1 MDKRLPRHVRRGTKQ
16 SKQTRITRTK
26 AIGFTALVLIAGL
39 GVTTL
44 SEAPRTIKG
53 HSHLDLTADMIRA
66 QARVLYNKDE
76 IQWKCLDTL
85 WTIESHWNFR
95 AKGGRT
101 TQGRALGIAQAL
113 PATKMKVS
121 GLDFRSNPIT
131 QVKWGLKYLKSRYN
145 NNACYALRH
154 ELTRGWW

>member
-1 MDKRLPRHVRRGTKQ
+1 MDKRLPRYVRRGTKQ

-26 AIGFTALVLIAGL
+26 AIGLGAIVIIAGL

-44 SEAPRTIKG
+44 SEAPRTTN
-53 HSHLDLTADMIRA
+53 SHLHLEMTPDMVRA

-154 ELTRGWW
+154 ELTRNWW